1 MNIVRR
7 VIDILIER
15 AVPIVAALFASR
27 LETIAALEQAESQ
40 NELEERAR
48 QLEDEGKPQLAA
60 VLRQQAARIDP
71 ENPGSNGLCVIRRLE
86 QDGAEHAVPLLEN
99 AQDTDQ
105 TPPETRPATGQT
117 QRRRTTT
124 RRSRNSKVDE

>member
-7 VIDILIER
+7 VIDILVER

-27 LETIAALEQAESQ
+27 LEAIAALEQAESQ

-71 ENPGSNGLCVIRRLE
+71 ENPGSHGQCVIRQLE
-86 QDGAEHAVPLLEN
+86 QDGFEHAVPLLEN

-105 TPPETRPATGQT
+105 RAPETQPATSQV

-124 RRSRNSKVDE
+124 RRSRCDSVNE